1 MTHATFRWSALAGL
15 AFLAAAGAPALA
27 QQGTSPA
34 GPGGAPADRQGLA
47 PDADWHRTIDDAL
60 GKPGSEQPGGVWRVS
75 LPRTDLKVTLD
86 GVELRPGF
94 ALGSW
99 LAFHPHGQELM
110 VMGDL
115 VLLEGEVA
123 PVMRRLAAG
132 GLEVTALHN
141 HLLRAQPAT
150 MYMHVA
156 GRGDAARLATALR
169 AALQESATP
178 LQGGAAPA
186 AAGGERID
194 GLDTD
199 AIARALGRQGRAA
212 GGVYGVAVPRA
223 EAIREEGMEV
233 PPALGLGTVM
243 NFQAAGGGK
252 AAVTGDFVLTAG
264 EVVPVERALL
274 ENGIEVTAL
283 HNHML
288 GEEPRLF
295 FLHFWAVD
303 DAEKLARG
311 LRAALERT
319 NSRRAEVAPG
329 GRSGG
334 G

>member
-1 MTHATFRWSALAGL
+1 MPHRTFRRSALTGL
-15 AFLAAAGAPALA
+15 ALLAAAGAPTFA
-27 QQGTSPA
+27 QQGTAPA
-34 GPGGAPADRQGLA
+34 GPGGAPAQQQGLA
-47 PDADWHRTIDDAL
+47 PNADWHRTVASVL
-60 GKPGSEQPGGVWRVS
+60 GRPGAEQPGGVYRVS
-75 LPRTDLKVTLD
+75 LPRTDLKVALD
-86 GVELRPGF
+86 GVEIRPGF

-115 VLLEGEVA
+115 VLLESEVA

-156 GRGDAARLATALR
+156 GHGDAARLATALR

-178 LQGGAAPA
+178 LGGGAAPA
-186 AAGGERID
+186 AAGAERID
-194 GLDTD
+194 GLDT
-199 AIARALGRQGRAA
+199 AAVARALGREGRAA
-212 GGVYGVAVPRA
+212 GGVYNVSVPRA
-223 EAIREEGMEV
+223 ERVTEHGAEV
-233 PPALGLGTVM
+233 PAAMGLPTVI
-243 NFQAAGGGK
+243 NFQAAGNGK
-252 AAVTGDFVLTAG
+252 AATTGDFVLTAG
-264 EVVPVERALL
+264 EVAPVQRALI

-295 FLHFWAVD
+295 FMHFWAVD

-319 NSRRAEVAPG
+319 NSRRAEAAPG
-329 GRSGG
+329 GRGG

>member
-1 MTHATFRWSALAGL
+1 MAT
-15 AFLAAAGAPALA
+15 AGAPALA
-27 QQGTSPA
+27 QQGTAPA
-34 GPGGAPADRQGLA
+34 GPGGAPASQQGLA
-47 PDADWHRTIDDAL
+47 PNADWHRTIDDVL
-60 GKPGSEQPGGVWRVS
+60 GRPGTEQPGRVWRVS

-99 LAFHPHGQELM
+99 LAFHPHGPELM

-115 VLLEGEVA
+115 VLLESEVA

-156 GRGDAARLATALR
+156 GHGDAARLATALR

-186 AAGGERID
+186 AAGAERID

-223 EAIREEGMEV
+223 ETIREEGMEV
-233 PPALGLGTVM
+233 PPALGLGTVI

-264 EVVPVERALL
+264 EVVPVQRALV
-274 ENGIEVTAL
+274 ENGIEVTAI

-295 FLHFWAVD
+295 FMHFWAVD